1 MSDSNFYRVRQ
12 GAINEHG
19 YDPENLRLYRDSEKT
34 VHFIRQALNAI
45 YEKAIQ
51 GSHEGSWNAF
61 VLHSKVEYEKSPND
75 VSISDHLGVKR
86 RRIKVIA
93 RVPDLDAA
101 IPLPDI
107 LGLPSEMT
115 PRDQMLLSL
124 HRVFYSKHT
133 GNASLPSIGDQ
144 IEVDFEDRKN
154 HRYGIYKG
162 ILEKGN
168 GSIPDAEPTDQ
179 AGSGK
184 VQVYFQE
191 NVKNIKLV
199 KDFVQPEHETNQEA
213 KNLDLSNLIGVPVMA
228 ISKMENG

>member
-1 MSDSNFYRVRQ
+1 MSDPNFYRVRQ

-19 YDPENLRLYRDSEKT
+19 YDPESLRLYRDSEKT
-34 VHFIRQALNAI
+34 VHFIRHALNAI
-45 YEKAIQ
+45 YENAAR

-61 VLHSKVEYEKSPND
+61 VLHSKVEYEKSPHD
-75 VSISDHLGVKR
+75 VSVSDHLGVKA

-101 IPLPDI
+101 IPFPDI
-107 LGLPSEMT
+107 LGLPKEMT
-115 PRDQMLLSL
+115 KKDQMLLSM
-124 HRVFYSKHT
+124 HRVFYSKHH
-133 GNASLPSIGDQ
+133 GHVSLPSIGDI

-162 ILEKGN
+162 ILEKGC

-191 NVKNIKLV
+191 NVKNIKLA
-199 KDFVQPEHETNQEA
+199 KDFIQPTSENIQEA
-213 KNLDLSNLIGVPVMA
+213 RNIDLAKLIGVPSIVLN
-228 ISKMENG
+228 SVEK